1 MQSRRNRNGPQPVSR
16 ILGDALRKLGLQE
29 RLQERSVLSFW
40 NEIVG
45 EKIAAHSRAVD
56 ISDGVLT
63 LEADHG
69 VWRQEITML
78 MPMILKKFQA
88 ACGAD
93 AVREI
98 RWKNQPGRSNNK
110 RHGRT

>member
-1 MQSRRNRNGPQPVSR
+1 MSR
-16 ILGDALRKLGLQE
+16 ILGDALDNLGLRE
-29 RLQERSVLSFW
+29 RLRQRSVLALWS
-40 NEIVG
+40 EIVG
-45 EKIAAHSRAVD
+45 AKIAAHSRAVD

-78 MPMILKKFQA
+78 MPLILERFQA
-88 ACGAD
+88 TCGPE

-98 RWKNQPGRSNNK
+98 RWRNQPGRSQK
-110 RHGRT
+110 QRHGRT